1 MVHEYRDRTYIR
13 KDILV
18 LLAEYSELN
27 QTKLL
32 SYCGLN
38 LAKHKKI
45 IDELSE
51 KGLIEKNESK
61 WGSKIVVNYKITEK
75 GRKFCKMVLDPYE
88 EMFPRNKKQEEKKRM
103 DNNVN

>member
-1 MVHEYRDRTYIR
+1 M
-13 KDILV
+13 
-18 LLAEYSELN
+18 AEYSELN

>member
-1 MVHEYRDRTYIR
+1 
-13 KDILV
+13 
-18 LLAEYSELN
+18 LAEYGELN

-51 KGLIEKNESK
+51 KGLIEKNEIS

-75 GRKFCKMVLDPYE
+75 GRKFCQMVLDPYE
-88 EMFPRNKKQEEKKRM
+88 EMFPRNKKLRER
-103 DNNVN
+103 